1 MYLYD
6 NLFTTSIAIVD
17 VLTNVVSVASLIGVQ
32 ILRTF
37 GILLHL
43 LECRKFLTLHVHSL
57 IYVISCL
64 CLCDWPGDSSILII
78 FLTL

>member
-43 LECRKFLTLHVHSL
+43 LECRKFLTLHRPL
-57 IYVISCL
+57 AY
-64 CLCDWPGDSSILII
+64 LCDKLPYAYAIGRVTVL
-78 FLTL
+78 F